1 MYLVKSQQ
9 DIDRAQEI
17 FIEAFNDSEGINWVL
32 KRRTKKSKELTVKV
46 LLHEGIDKNGAYLS
60 EDRNGAVL
68 FYDSNNKGSSINNI
82 IRKVHLVLR
91 FSGIQN
97 TLKLISYR
105 KLIAATRPKNSMVGF
120 LVATDRKIKTN
131 NAIYEIH
138 NEMLAIAKRQGKQ
151 IVLETSKPRVRRLYS
166 FAGYEQYAEV
176 KHPFSDLTIWFFI
189 K

>member
-1 MYLVKSQQ
+1 L
-9 DIDRAQEI
+9 ID
-17 FIEAFNDSEGINWVL
+17 
-32 KRRTKKSKELTVKV
+32 
-46 LLHEGIDKNGAYLS
+46 
-60 EDRNGAVL
+60 
-68 FYDSNNKGSSINNI
+68 
-82 IRKVHLVLR
+82 
-91 FSGIQN
+91 
-97 TLKLISYR
+97 
-105 KLIAATRPKNSMVGF
+105 ATRPKNSMVGF

-138 NEMLAIAKRQGKQ
+138 NEMLAIAKKQGKQ